1 MADSPFPS
9 LPFDVWTPSRVT
21 MHLRLQVIGKIRK
34 ALMPPRNHWWHVAL
48 YLSPNGFTTRPMP
61 TGDGRLVEIEIDVR
75 EDAVRVRPS
84 DAAPVSLAVTDG
96 QSIATFYAKL
106 MEALADVGVAV
117 EIQPTPFDMPSTIP
131 FAEDETHDA
140 YDADAV
146 RRFWR
151 VLTQIQ
157 PIFQR
162 FQGRF
167 LGKDTPV
174 HLFWHS
180 LDLAYTRF
188 SGRPGPPLP
197 DADPVTQEAYSHEV
211 ISFGFWAGDDSYPQ
225 PAFYS
230 YTYPEPENLTDEPLS
245 PEGAVWRTQESG
257 SSAIFPYEEMRSADS
272 PAAALDAFLENAYAV
287 GAKLAGWDRER
298 LDRTEAEGAGTADP

>member
-1 MADSPFPS
+1 M
-9 LPFDVWTPSRVT
+9 

-34 ALMPPRNHWWHVAL
+34 ALMLPRNHWWHVAL
-48 YLSPNGFTTRPMP
+48 YLSPNGFMTRPMP
-61 TGDGRLVEIEIDVR
+61 MGDGRLVEIEIDVR
-75 EDAVRVRPS
+75 KDAVRVRPS
-84 DAAPVSLAVTDG
+84 DAAPVSLAVSDG

-106 MEALADVGVAV
+106 MKALADVGVAA
-117 EIQPTPFDMPSTIP
+117 EIRPIPFDMPSTIP
-131 FAEDETHDA
+131 FAGDETHDA

-162 FQGRF
+162 FQGLF
-167 LGKDTPV
+167 LGKDTSV

-188 SGRPGPPLP
+188 SGRSGPPLP
-197 DADPVTQEAYSHEV
+197 NADPVTQDAYSHQV

-230 YTYPEPENLTDEPLS
+230 YAYPEPENLTDETLAF
-245 PEGAVWRTQESG
+245 EGAVWRTQE
-257 SSAIFPYEEMRSADS
+257 
-272 PAAALDAFLENAYAV
+272 NAYAV
-287 GAKLAGWDRER
+287 GAKHAGWDRER
-298 LDRTEAEGAGTADP
+298 LERTDAKGHALPIRKFCGPLRLRRGSSSQIRRFICAQRRSHCFFFSNSWMLMSAWAT